1 MITYEK
7 RNDLITDILKDG
19 EHIGYVQKQKMYFE
33 VEINYKKFTVLN
45 AQKDLIRIAV
55 ENYVK
60 EKDWEQTSEIISEY
74 KNSLRGFKTIK

>member
-1 MITYEK
+1 MIDYKK

-19 EHIGYVQKQKMYFE
+19 EHIGYVQKQRMYFE
-33 VEINYKKFTVLN
+33 VEINYKKFVVLN

-60 EKDWEQTSEIISEY
+60 HNDWKQTLEIISEY
-74 KNSLRGFKTIK
+74 KASLRGFKTIK